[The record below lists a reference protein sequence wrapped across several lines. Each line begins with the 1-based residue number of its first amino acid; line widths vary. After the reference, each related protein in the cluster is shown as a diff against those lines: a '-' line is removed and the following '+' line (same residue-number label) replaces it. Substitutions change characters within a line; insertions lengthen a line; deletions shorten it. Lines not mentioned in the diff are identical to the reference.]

1 MSNKKTIKCIMDTA
15 CVGGLTVG
23 KEYEVLAEYDEIY
36 AIVNDYDMLEVY
48 SEIFFDDEEY
58 WNERIVEEKYDE

>member
-23 KEYEVLAEYDEIY
+23 KEYEVLAEYNGMY
-36 AIVNDYDMLEVY
+36 SIVNDYDELGVY
-48 SEIFFDDEEY
+48 SEIFFDDEVY
-58 WNERIVEEKYDE
+58 I

>member
-23 KEYEVLAEYDEIY
+23 KEYGVLAEYNGMY
-36 AIVNDYDMLEVY
+36 SIVNDYDELGVY
-48 SEIFFDDEEY
+48 SEIFFDDEE
-58 WNERIVEEKYDE
+58 